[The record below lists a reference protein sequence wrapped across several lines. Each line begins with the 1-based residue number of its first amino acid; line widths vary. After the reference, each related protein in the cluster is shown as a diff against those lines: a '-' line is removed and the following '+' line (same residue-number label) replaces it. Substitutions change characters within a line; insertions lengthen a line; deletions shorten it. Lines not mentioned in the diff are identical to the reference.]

1 MAGTTPTHI
10 PIPKNHADFER
21 KAVVLFREILKDPSV
36 KRLGR
41 EGQEQFGV
49 DLIGYRDEKVS
60 KIVGIQ
66 CKKKAPTSALTPDE
80 VRAEVKKALK
90 YSPKLKEYII
100 ITTAKNDTALDQLA
114 QKLTLDQAKKKRNIR
129 IEVWGWGTLEEL
141 IDEHPSARQAFDPG
155 WSPSL
160 QSFQTQLSSVAQAQ
174 KVQPTAAQIQGIVEQ
189 IQRQTSVQ
197 AYALPP
203 DFAESQLKAEL
214 ERANRR
220 RGFGETKIPQEFA
233 ELAARVTAGNLVAAP
248 IALRAE
254 ALERAARA
262 NLAPE
267 TIDNAKRFHAE
278 ALKLGVGDTSLY
290 DALLPDA
297 EDDSDEALKRLSKLN
312 RPEARAARFNV
323 IARRQGAVETLAWMH
338 REGYGIRDLGAAGSI
353 NLLLRRAEVGD
364 HQTALAE
371 AETLSTDWLEDFP
384 ALRTIRANLLLA
396 AVLPSDQRS
405 VLFQGLPINPRMLQ
419 FASLPQTQTNI
430 AKARA
435 ELEAARSSTTSLNL
449 TLYSPYLDEQ
459 ILWLRLEDLSTVQDA
474 KRQIEE
480 EIKDP
485 DKTLRRVRLALA
497 YKIPFNRDALQRSL
511 TAKHELGQATA
522 DDQYTLFLL
531 AWFSQDVKKLAEY
544 FDKHHAEVFS
554 RQDLSLEI
562 LAHVEAEALT
572 RIGRFEDAK
581 ARVKEHRKKVL
592 NEQAATTIETLIAS
606 VEEGNETERVRN
618 LYETDKELTH
628 LRLLV
633 LNLYRDKKFA
643 DLTRYAPILVKE
655 DKREED
661 YELAQ
666 KAFYAER
673 QYKEIIELSAQYP
686 ELHARKNEFASVKG
700 WALFHLGRVM
710 EARTIARELVGKR
723 HEPNDRELDVNTA
736 METGDWGHIQSI
748 VAREVT
754 RIAQLDPVSLIR
766 LARLAFECGSPYVDQ
781 FRDAAI
787 AAAPDKPEPYLAAY
801 QLSVDRGEEYQESRA
816 HEWFQK
822 AVELSGPTGPIQHVQ
837 LQEIVNRSP
846 GWNERVENA
855 NDLLAQAQIP
865 LNLAAR
871 VVNRQPIELYAGVA
885 KRNQRTTNPKQ
896 QFPILAFSGAR
907 GPNDLAGLRRIALD
921 ITALYTLDYLGLLGK
936 VIGAFDQ
943 VRIAPS
949 TLSSL
954 FIDRQFIRFRQP
966 SEVAKARHIK
976 DLIAKKRLKILK
988 SKQISVAESASLE
1001 IDPDL
1006 HQLLN
1011 TARENK
1017 ATVVRSA
1024 PVFKLR
1030 SLLEEKVDMSAFSDC
1045 ITDTLEVLRF
1055 LKGKVTNAVAEG
1067 ARVYLAQVDQGWPF
1081 KSKRVTKRSALYL
1094 DQLSVVYLHHVGLL
1108 EALTQEIKNVFV
1120 HEEVESHC
1128 DSVIQSAQA
1137 SADLL
1142 SIVERIRAALN
1153 TSIESRSGLSFTAR
1167 RQAPSA
1173 SAGDEEQNFG
1183 EKLPSVD
1190 IMSDLSE
1197 IDAVV
1202 CDDRYLIHEGRWSDG
1217 KRAVPCVTTLDLIR
1231 ALNSRGQLS
1240 EPQIYEHHH
1249 RLRAAGYHPVPF
1261 DHEELKREL
1270 SRAEIE
1276 NEHLVETPELTAIRR
1291 SLTIAYENQ
1300 AFVDTEVPWFNHS
1313 RQVIYQVL
1321 RQIWSD
1327 RRLSVGTVARAD
1339 WLLALLPNPLA
1350 WVRQPVD
1357 ERTWNAAIQM
1367 ATSHLAML
1375 VTSPFSRVEIE
1386 QRYGAWVE
1394 ERLLK
1399 HCRSAQPALYRSS
1412 IEFIAKFLRDLVET
1426 KDAYPID
1433 VRRAV
1438 VRRLVLS
1445 AHPETKQDLLE
1456 VDGFAAA
1463 AGIPLRTALTLNGIK
1478 EVELISF
1485 IKCIRNALA
1494 GKHSAQLNLADGS
1507 RTTVKISVDRA
1518 GVPVIVLDGLNMRF
1532 SEGSVLSPSPRK
1544 RSAAFS
1550 NLLKNHPLLRDEE
1563 KAWQKALRAAG
1574 PLKEE
1579 EFAKLAEAT
1588 RETPEAFAASLS
1600 KRQNLNGD
1608 NMVPRDR
1615 LYFERLVG
1623 PMPSGSTLSDHARGQ
1638 NASFRSF
1645 MLGKGDVGLRRLAY
1659 GCLSDDVMPLSEM
1672 PRIPLARA
1680 ELLLGA
1686 LDPFSLLFGF
1696 ELCVERYRAGDKA
1709 ALAMGRRFL
1718 ERLFKDPSW
1727 LQQRCEMFSAC
1738 AVITSSR
1745 LRSLANELSAP
1756 LYWFR
1761 LAVLAHAGVLTNSL
1775 SNIKDT
1781 TKFLE
1786 WAVEAFSG
1794 AYTWHAVPDLREEP
1808 RWDSDW
1814 IGADSIRATIVGRC
1828 LRAFGRFGKR
1838 KAPASWTSLVESA
1851 LNQLDPKLS
1860 AIFPGPLDGFRPPS
1874 SIQRRDADIQAVQ
1887 EQLKQRNS
1895 FKQAPG
1901 LLIIAYAGGIDAS
1914 HIDEMMRLL
1923 EGSNEELASPRS
1935 ARLILTCCA
1944 YVATTTRSATL
1955 ADAVITRC
1963 LRLVTTDSK
1972 STQILPLMLCAMR
1985 ACAAHEDLAAYYRE
1999 IGKVAARFA
2008 YATSE
2013 SEALDVRT
2021 VMEALCERDPKMVAA
2036 LGRAMML
2043 LTGSSLAA

>member
-1 MAGTTPTHI
+1 MAGSTPTHI

-41 EGQEQFGV
+41 DGQEQFGV

-66 CKKKAPTSALTPDE
+66 CKKKAPTSTLTADE

-90 YSPKLKEYII
+90 YSPQLKEYII

-141 IDEHPSARQAFDPG
+141 IDEYPSARQAFDPG

-160 QSFQTQLSSVAQAQ
+160 QSFQTQLNKVTQAQ
-174 KVQPTAAQIQGIVEQ
+174 KGQPTAAQVQGIADQ
-189 IQRQTSVQ
+189 IQQQTSVQ

-203 DFAESQLKAEL
+203 DFAESQLKVEL
-214 ERANRR
+214 ERANKR
-220 RGFGETKIPQEFA
+220 RGFGETKIAQEFG
-233 ELAARVTAGNLVAAP
+233 EIAARVTAGNLVAAP
-248 IALRAE
+248 IALRAD

-278 ALKLGVGDTSLY
+278 ALRLGVRDTSLY
-290 DALLPDA
+290 HALLPDA
-297 EDDSDEALKRLSKLN
+297 EGNGDETLKRLSKLD

-323 IARRQGAVETLAWMH
+323 IARRQGAAEALSWM
-338 REGYGIRDLGAAGSI
+338 RLEGYSIRDLGAAGSI
-353 NLLLRRAEVGD
+353 NLLLRRAEEGD
-364 HQTALAE
+364 HQTALTEAE
-371 AETLSTDWLEDFP
+371 ALSADWLEDFP

-396 AVLPSDQRS
+396 AVLPSDQRG

-419 FASLPQTQTNI
+419 FASIPQTQTNI

-435 ELEAARSSTTSLNL
+435 ELEAARSSIRPLNL
-449 TLYSPYLDEQ
+449 TLYGPYLDEQ

-562 LAHVEAEALT
+562 LAHIEAEALT
-572 RIGRFEDAK
+572 RVGRFEDAK

-592 NEQAATTIETLIAS
+592 SEQAATTIGALIAS

-633 LNLYRDKKFA
+633 LSLFRDKNFA
-643 DLTRYAPILVKE
+643 ELTKYAPILVKE

-661 YELAQ
+661 YDLAQ

-673 QYKEIIELSAQYP
+673 QYKEIIELSDQYP
-686 ELHARKNEFASVKG
+686 ELHARKDEFASVKG
-700 WALFHLGRVM
+700 WALFHLGRVL

-723 HEPNDRELDVNTA
+723 HESNDRELDINTA

-748 VAREVT
+748 VAREVS
-754 RIAQLDPVSLIR
+754 RISQLDPVSLIR

-822 AVELSGPTGPIQHVQ
+822 AVELSGPTGPIQHVK
-837 LQEIVNRSP
+837 LQEIVNRTP

-865 LNLAAR
+865 LNVAAR
-871 VVNRQPIELYAGVA
+871 VVNRQPIELYVGVA
-885 KRNQRTTNPKQ
+885 KRNQGTTNPKQ
-896 QFPILAFSGAR
+896 QFPVLAFSGAR
-907 GPNDLAGLRRIALD
+907 GPNDLDGLRRVALD

-966 SEVAKARHIK
+966 SEVAKARYIK
-976 DLIAKKRLKILK
+976 DLIAKKRLKIIK
-988 SKQISVAESASLE
+988 SERMSVAETVSLD

-1017 ATVVRSA
+1017 AIVVRSA

-1055 LKGKVTNAVAEG
+1055 LKGRLTNAVAEG
-1067 ARVYLAQVDQGWPF
+1067 ANAYLAHVDQGWPF
-1081 KSKRVTKRSALYL
+1081 KSKRITKRSVLYL

-1108 EALTQEIKNVFV
+1108 DTLTQEIRNVFI

-1128 DSVIQSAQA
+1128 DSIIQSAEA
-1137 SADLL
+1137 SAGLL
-1142 SIVERIRAALN
+1142 STVERIRSTLNAA
-1153 TSIESRSGLSFTAR
+1153 IESQSGLSFTAR
-1167 RQAPSA
+1167 RQLPSA
-1173 SAGDEEQNFG
+1173 AGDEEQNVG

-1197 IDAVV
+1197 VDAVV

-1217 KRAVPCVTTLDLIR
+1217 KRAVPCVTTLDLIC
-1231 ALNSRGQLS
+1231 ALNSRGKLP

-1261 DHEELKREL
+1261 NREELKHEL
-1270 SRAEIE
+1270 ARAEIE
-1276 NEHLVETPELTAIRR
+1276 SDHLVETPELTAIRR
-1291 SLTIAYENQ
+1291 SLTIAYENH
-1300 AFVDTEVPWFNHS
+1300 AFVDTEAPWLNHS
-1313 RQVIYQVL
+1313 RQVIFQVL
-1321 RQIWSD
+1321 RDIWSE
-1327 RRLSVGTVARAD
+1327 RRFSAGTIARAN
-1339 WLLALLPNPLA
+1339 WLLALLPNPLT
-1350 WVRQPVD
+1350 WVRQPAD
-1357 ERTWNAAIQM
+1357 ERAWSAATQI
-1367 ATSHLAML
+1367 ATSQLAML
-1375 VTSPFSRVEIE
+1375 VTSPFSRVEQE
-1386 QRYGAWVE
+1386 RRYGTWVE

-1412 IEFIAKFLRDLVET
+1412 IKYIAKFLRDLVET

-1433 VRRAV
+1433 ARRAV
-1438 VRRLVLS
+1438 VRRLVLT
-1445 AHPETKQDLLE
+1445 AHPDTKKDLL
-1456 VDGFAAA
+1456 DLPGFAAA
-1463 AGIPLRTALTLNGIK
+1463 VGIPLRTALTLNGIK
-1478 EVELISF
+1478 EVELTSF
-1485 IKCIRNALA
+1485 VRCIRNALA
-1494 GKHSAQLNLADGS
+1494 KKRSAQLNLADGS
-1507 RTTVKISVDRA
+1507 RATVKTSIDRT
-1518 GVPVIVLDGLNMRF
+1518 GIPVVILDGLNMRF
-1532 SEGSVLSPSPRK
+1532 PEGSVLSTFQSK
-1544 RSAAFS
+1544 RTATLARM
-1550 NLLKNHPLLRDEE
+1550 LKNHPLLRDEE
-1563 KAWQKALRAAG
+1563 KAWQKLLRTG

-1579 EFAKLAEAT
+1579 EFVKLTEAT
-1588 RETPEAFAASLS
+1588 RETPEAFVASLS
-1600 KRQNLNGD
+1600 KPQNLNGD

-1623 PMPSGSTLSDHARGQ
+1623 PIRSSSTLSEHARDQ
-1638 NASFRSF
+1638 HASFRSF

-1672 PRIPLARA
+1672 PRISLAQT
-1680 ELLLGA
+1680 ELLLA
-1686 LDPFSLLFGF
+1686 AFDPFSLLFGF
-1696 ELCVERYRAGDKA
+1696 EICVERYRAGDEA

-1727 LQQRCEMFSAC
+1727 LGQRCEMFSAC
-1738 AVITSSR
+1738 AVITSTR
-1745 LRSLANELSAP
+1745 LRSLANELNAP

-1761 LAVLAHAGVLTNSL
+1761 LAVLAHAGVLTNAL

-1794 AYTWHAVPDLREEP
+1794 AYTWQAVPDLREEP
-1808 RWDSDW
+1808 RWDSEW
-1814 IGADSIRATIVGRC
+1814 IGPDSIRAEIVGRC
-1828 LRAFGRFGKR
+1828 LRALGRFGKR
-1838 KAPASWTSLVESA
+1838 KAPVSWTKPIETA
-1851 LNQLDPKLS
+1851 LNQIDPKMS
-1860 AIFPGPLDGFRPPS
+1860 AIFPGPLDGFRPAS
-1874 SIQRRDADIQAVQ
+1874 STQRREADIQTVQ
-1887 EQLKQRNS
+1887 ELLKKRDS

-1901 LLIIAYAGGIDAS
+1901 LLIIAYAGGIDIS

-1923 EGSNEELASPRS
+1923 EGSNEELASPQS

-1963 LRLVTTDSK
+1963 LRLVTSNSK
-1972 STQILPLMLCAMR
+1972 SKQILPLMLCAMR
-1985 ACAAHEDLAAYYRE
+1985 ACAAHEDLTAYYRE
-1999 IGKVAARFA
+1999 IGKVATRFA
-2008 YATSE
+2008 YATAE

-2021 VMEALCERDPKMVAA
+2021 VMEALCERDPRMVAA
-2036 LGRAMML
+2036 LGRAML
-2043 LTGSSLAA
+2043 LLVGSSLAA

>member
-1 MAGTTPTHI
+1 M
-10 PIPKNHADFER
+10 
-21 KAVVLFREILKDPSV
+21 

-66 CKKKAPTSALTPDE
+66 CKKKAPTSTLTADE
-80 VRAEVKKALK
+80 VRAEVRKALK

-114 QKLTLDQAKKKRNIR
+114 QKLTLDQAKKNRNIR

-141 IDEHPSARQAFDPG
+141 IDEYPNARQAFDPG

-160 QSFQTQLSSVAQAQ
+160 QSFQTQLSNVAQTQ
-174 KVQPTAAQIQGIVEQ
+174 RDQPTAAQVQGIADQ

-214 ERANRR
+214 ERVNKR
-220 RGFGETKIPQEFA
+220 RGFGEAKIPQEFG
-233 ELAARVTAGNLVAAP
+233 EIAARVTAGNLVAAP

-278 ALKLGVGDTSLY
+278 AIKLSVGDTSLY

-297 EDDSDEALKRLSKLN
+297 EGNSDEALKRLSKLN

-323 IARRQGAVETLAWMH
+323 IARRQGAAEALTWMH
-338 REGYGIRDLGAAGSI
+338 QEGYSIRDVGAAGSI

-371 AETLSTDWLEDFP
+371 AEALSTDWLEDFP

-396 AVLPSDQRS
+396 AVLPSDQRG

-419 FASLPQTQTNI
+419 FASIPQTQTNI

-435 ELEAARSSTTSLNL
+435 ELEAARSSIKSLNL

-459 ILWLRLEDLSTVQDA
+459 LLWLRLEDLSTAQDA

-562 LAHVEAEALT
+562 LAHIEAEALT

-581 ARVKEHRKKVL
+581 TRVKEHRKTVL

-606 VEEGNETERVRN
+606 VEEGNETERIRN

-633 LNLYRDKKFA
+633 LSLYRDKNFA
-643 DLTRYAPILVKE
+643 ELTKYAPLLVKE

-673 QYKEIIELSAQYP
+673 QYKEIIELSDQYP
-686 ELHARKNEFASVKG
+686 ELHAIKDEFSSVKG
-700 WALFHLGRVM
+700 WALFYLGRVL

-723 HEPNDRELDVNTA
+723 HESNDRELDVNTA

-748 VAREVT
+748 VAREVS
-754 RIAQLDPVSLIR
+754 RIEQLDPASLVR

-822 AVELSGPTGPIQHVQ
+822 AVELSGPTGPIQHVK
-837 LQEIVNRSP
+837 LQEIVNRTP

-865 LNLAAR
+865 LNVAAR
-871 VVNRQPIELYAGVA
+871 AVNRQPIELYAGVA

-907 GPNDLAGLRRIALD
+907 GPNDLAGLRTVALD

-966 SEVAKARHIK
+966 SEVAKARYIK
-976 DLIAKKRLKILK
+976 DLIAKNRLKVLK

-1017 ATVVRSA
+1017 AIVVRSA
-1024 PVFKLR
+1024 LVFKLR

-1055 LKGKVTNAVAEG
+1055 LKGKVTHSVAEG
-1067 ARVYLAQVDQGWPF
+1067 AKVYLAHVDQGWPF
-1081 KSKRVTKRSALYL
+1081 KSKRVTKRSVLYL

-1108 EALTQEIKNVFV
+1108 DALTQEIKNVFV
-1120 HEEVESHC
+1120 REEVESHC
-1128 DSVIQSAQA
+1128 DAVIHGSET

-1142 SIVERIRAALN
+1142 STVERIRAALN
-1153 TSIESRSGLSFTAR
+1153 TSIESRSGLGFTAR
-1167 RQAPSA
+1167 RQVPRAA
-1173 SAGDEEQNFG
+1173 TRDEEQNFG

-1217 KRAVPCVTTLDLIR
+1217 TRAVPCVTTLDLIR

-1261 DHEELKREL
+1261 DPEELKREL
-1270 SRAEIE
+1270 NRAEIE
-1276 NEHLVETPELTAIRR
+1276 TEHLVETPELTAIRR

-1313 RQVIYQVL
+1313 RQVIFQVL

-1327 RRLSVGTVARAD
+1327 RRLPVGTVARAD

-1350 WVRQPVD
+1350 WVRQPAD
-1357 ERTWNAAIQM
+1357 ERTWNAATQM
-1367 ATSHLAML
+1367 AISHLAML
-1375 VTSPFSRVEIE
+1375 VTSPFSRVEME
-1386 QRYGAWVE
+1386 QRYGVWVE
-1394 ERLLK
+1394 QRLLK

-1412 IEFIAKFLRDLVET
+1412 IEFIAKFLRDLVEM

-1438 VRRLVLS
+1438 VRRLVLA

-1463 AGIPLRTALTLNGIK
+1463 VGIPLRTALTLNGIK
-1478 EVELISF
+1478 EVELTSF

-1494 GKHSAQLNLADGS
+1494 GKRSAQLNLADGS
-1507 RTTVKISVDRA
+1507 RTTVKTSVDRA
-1518 GVPVIVLDGLNMRF
+1518 GVLVIVLDGLNMRF
-1532 SEGSVLSPSPRK
+1532 SEGSVLSTSPRK
-1544 RSAAFS
+1544 RSATLA
-1550 NLLKNHPLLRDEE
+1550 NMLKNHPLLRDEE
-1563 KAWQKALRAAG
+1563 KIWQKALRTG
-1574 PLKEE
+1574 PLKED
-1579 EFAKLAEAT
+1579 EFVKLTAAT
-1588 RETPEAFAASLS
+1588 RETPEAFAASLA
-1600 KRQNLNGD
+1600 KPQNLNGD

-1623 PMPSGSTLSDHARGQ
+1623 PIPSGGTLSEHARNQ
-1638 NASFRSF
+1638 HASFRSF
-1645 MLGKGDVGLRRLAY
+1645 MLGKGDTGLRRLAF
-1659 GCLSDDVMPLSEM
+1659 GSLSDDIMPLSEM
-1672 PRIPLARA
+1672 PRISLAQT
-1680 ELLLGA
+1680 EVLLGA
-1686 LDPFSLLFGF
+1686 FDPFSLLFGF
-1696 ELCVERYRAGDKA
+1696 EICVERYRAGDKA

-1718 ERLFKDPSW
+1718 DRLFKDPTW
-1727 LQQRCEMFSAC
+1727 LHQRCEMFSAC
-1738 AVITSSR
+1738 AVITSTR
-1745 LRSLANELSAP
+1745 LRSLANELNAP

-1761 LAVLAHAGVLTNSL
+1761 MAALAHAGVLTNAL

-1838 KAPASWTSLVESA
+1838 KAPASWTGLIESA

-1860 AIFPGPLDGFRPPS
+1860 AIFPGPLDGFRQPS

-1887 EQLKQRNS
+1887 EQLKKRDS

-1923 EGSNEELASPRS
+1923 EGSNEELASPKS

-1963 LRLVTTDSK
+1963 LRLVTNESK
-1972 STQILPLMLCAMR
+1972 SKQILPLMLCAMR
-1985 ACAAHEDLAAYYRE
+1985 ACAAHEDLTAYYHE

-2021 VMEALCERDPKMVAA
+2021 VMEALCERDPKMVAV

-2043 LTGSSLAA
+2043 LAGSSFAA